1 MALDPSPSHKVRFS
15 EDPLPERRQA
25 RPIPGPDAPLQFSL
39 ETLLLVTT
47 LIAVCLGVTM
57 AVPPLGLIASF
68 LAAGA
73 FIRTLFVARQ
83 FQQQGLPFGIGEK
96 ITAFIISFGVVMG
109 AVALGLMTLLALI
122 WLGVVAVKVA
132 YELADASSNLLSV
145 IFSIL
150 GGFYFLAV
158 IWGPIWIV
166 AWFLWATRPREPSV
180 TAR

>member
-1 MALDPSPSHKVRFS
+1 MALDPSPSRKARFG
-15 EDPLPERRQA
+15 EDPLPGRRQA
-25 RPIPGPDAPLQFSL
+25 RPISGPDAPLQFSL

-47 LIAVCLGVTM
+47 LIAVCLGVTV

-68 LAAGA
+68 LAAGG
-73 FIRTLFVARQ
+73 FIRTLFVAKR

-96 ITAFIISFGVVMG
+96 VTAFIISFGVVMG
-109 AVALGLMTLLALI
+109 AIVLGLVTLLTLI
-122 WLGVVAVKVA
+122 WLGVVAVAVA
-132 YELADASSNLLSV
+132 DDLIDASSNLPLV

-166 AWFLWATRPREPSV
+166 AWFLWTTRPREPIV